1 MSKSKL
7 FVLAAAV
14 FVFGVI
20 AVGTGCGGKD
30 KAQTKVKPDVVI
42 WHWMTD
48 RQAAFDKLA
57 AQYFNETG
65 VRVSFETYAPTDV
78 YKNKI
83 SAAATANLL
92 PDIFNPMGDRKEVA
106 SYINAGYI
114 ADLSGEMNRDGWKDV
129 FFEKALMTNTFEAG
143 NEWNVQPG
151 IYAAPLDVNSLMIY
165 YNKDLFKQAGL
176 DPENPPKT
184 WPEFIEAGKKLRA
197 AGIQPFVSGFG
208 EGWLIGAFAQSYQ
221 WNLFGRD
228 GVLQTIE
235 GKIPYTDSRWIKIFS
250 LFAEMRDNKLF
261 ASGIVTM
268 VNKDAERSFATGK
281 AAMAFNG
288 SWGVNVYRS
297 MNPNLNYS
305 VFAPPAL
312 PEAKFPLL
320 LFGGEGS
327 SLFVNASSPNKQKAI
342 DFLRWMTQ
350 NGPQAFLAKET
361 LNIPSNRKVANDL
374 PPVLRIFSE
383 NIKNTFEPLPKIET
397 WQVVNFININLQSV
411 IIGERTP
418 EAAAK
423 EVQGEKERQM
433 KAGK

>member
-1 MSKSKL
+1 MSKLKML
-7 FVLAAAV
+7 VLLQV
-14 FVFGVI
+14 FFAFTFIVF
-20 AVGTGCGGKD
+20 AGCGKKED
-30 KAQTKVKPDVVI
+30 KQPKADVVI

-48 RQAAFDKLA
+48 RQEAFEKLA
-57 AQYFNETG
+57 EQYYNETG
-65 VRVSFETYAPTDV
+65 VRVTFETYAPTDV

-83 SAAATANLL
+83 SAAATADLL
-92 PDIFNPMGDRKEVA
+92 PDVFNPIADKKETA
-106 SYINAGYI
+106 SYIKAGFI
-114 ADLSGEMNRDGWKDV
+114 EDLTAEMEKEGWKDS
-129 FFEKALMTNTFEAG
+129 FFTKALTQNTYEEG
-143 NEWNVQPG
+143 NEWDVKPG
-151 IYAAPLDVNSLMIY
+151 IYAVPLDVNSLMIY
-165 YNKDLFKQAGL
+165 YNKDLFAQAGL

-184 WPEFIEAGKKLRA
+184 WTEFIEAGKALRA
-197 AGIQPFVSGFG
+197 ANIQPFTSGFG

-221 WNLFGRD
+221 WNLFGKE

-235 GKIPYTDSRWIKIFS
+235 DKIPYTDPRWVKIFE

-288 SWGVNVYRS
+288 SWGVNVYHS
-297 MNPNLNYS
+297 MAPDLNYG
-305 VFAPPAL
+305 VMAPPAL
-312 PEAKFPLL
+312 ADAQYPLM

-327 SLFVNASSPNKQKAI
+327 SLFVNAKSPNKQKAV

-350 NGPQAFLAKET
+350 MGPQVYLAKET
-361 LNIPSNRKVANDL
+361 LNIPSNKNAATDL
-374 PPVLRIFSE
+374 PPVLRVFSE
-383 NIKNTFEPLPKIET
+383 NIVNTFESLPKIES
-397 WQVVNFININLQSV
+397 WQVTNFININLQSV

-418 EAAAK
+418 EQAAK

>member
-1 MSKSKL
+1 MSKLKML
-7 FVLAAAV
+7 VLLNV
-14 FVFGVI
+14 FFAFTFIVF
-20 AVGTGCGGKD
+20 AGCGKKED
-30 KAQTKVKPDVVI
+30 KQPKADVVI

-48 RQAAFDKLA
+48 RQEAFEKLA
-57 AQYFNETG
+57 EQYYNETG
-65 VRVSFETYAPTDV
+65 VRVTFETYAPTDV

-83 SAAATANLL
+83 SAAATADLL
-92 PDIFNPMGDRKEVA
+92 PDVFNPIADKKETA
-106 SYINAGYI
+106 SYIKAGFI
-114 ADLSGEMNRDGWKDV
+114 EDLTAEMEKEGWKDS
-129 FFEKALMTNTFEAG
+129 FFTKALTQNTYEEG
-143 NEWNVQPG
+143 NEWDVKPG
-151 IYAAPLDVNSLMIY
+151 IYAVPLDVNSLMIY
-165 YNKDLFKQAGL
+165 YNKDLFAQAGL

-184 WPEFIEAGKKLRA
+184 WTEFIEAGKALRA
-197 AGIQPFVSGFG
+197 ANIQPFTSGFG

-221 WNLFGRD
+221 WNLFGKE

-235 GKIPYTDSRWIKIFS
+235 DKIPYTDPRWVRIFE

-288 SWGVNVYRS
+288 SWGVNVYHS
-297 MNPNLNYS
+297 MAPDLNYG
-305 VFAPPAL
+305 VMAPPAL
-312 PEAKFPLL
+312 TDAQYPLM

-327 SLFVNASSPNKQKAI
+327 SLFVNAKSPNKQKAV

-350 NGPQAFLAKET
+350 TGPQVYLAKET
-361 LNIPSNRKVANDL
+361 LNIPSNKNAATDL
-374 PPVLRIFSE
+374 PPVLRVFSE
-383 NIKNTFEPLPKIET
+383 NIVNTFESLPKIES
-397 WQVVNFININLQSV
+397 WQVTNFININLQSV

-418 EAAAK
+418 EQAAK